1 MALVVLTLGI
11 GATTAIFSVVDAVV
25 LRGLPFDEHDRL
37 VAVGERERPG
47 AGAAES
53 EPGAI
58 GHAAPQNYLDWVA
71 GQRVFESMAAIGS
84 GWLTLRLPGVE
95 PESLI
100 PQRVT
105 ASFFDVLRVRP
116 AIGRA
121 FTADNEVAGRD
132 KVAVL
137 SDGLWR
143 RQFGA
148 DPTVIGRVV
157 RLDDVEG
164 GAESSGGVGYEIV
177 GVMPP
182 EFAYPVGQPRATD
195 IWVPYVVPADQRIR
209 NPEAFTRFLQVIA
222 RLSPGVSL
230 DQARAQMDV
239 LALAIERANPK
250 WNKDRAIG
258 VLPLVDHIVGAHMR
272 SWMLM
277 LLGAVGIVLLIACAN
292 IANLL
297 LARASARQRDV
308 GIRATLGASRWRLV
322 RQLLIESLVLS
333 MAGTALAVVAASWGI
348 QILRSAISDD
358 VPRVAAIALNLR
370 VLAAAALLSLVTGI
384 LFGIIP
390 ALQSSRVDL
399 TTALKSGGLG
409 STGAG
414 SRRLRNLFV
423 VVELALAVVL
433 VVGASLFIGSF
444 VSVLRIDPGFDPEN
458 VLTTQISPPVVDRT
472 RPRDVAPV
480 ITQIVEQIAR
490 VPGVLSAAATGGN
503 VPLSG
508 GLSMRSMLKPGM
520 DLSEASMVIAR
531 SITPDY
537 HKAMRIPIRR
547 GRLFGAAD
555 RKDAQPVL
563 ILSESTARKYFPGE
577 DPIGRTV
584 SLDVDR
590 LIVGVVGDV
599 HQLSIEIDTWLE
611 AYLPMAQT
619 TASGAELVVH
629 TSGDPYDVVAGVRAA
644 VYAWMPDVPL
654 RNIRTMEE
662 LVAKG
667 ISRRKVS
674 MMLLGLF
681 GVLGLAIAS
690 VGVYG
695 VLAHMVTQRTREI
708 GVRMALGAT
717 RSDVVGLV
725 LRNAAAMVT
734 AGLAIGVGAAWYLS
748 AASKAFLYQ
757 LEPTDPRAFA
767 TAIAVLL
774 AAALVASIV
783 PARRAARVDPIVA
796 LRAE

>member
-1 MALVVLTLGI
+1 MCCW
-11 GATTAIFSVVDAVV
+11 
-25 LRGLPFDEHDRL
+25 
-37 VAVGERERPG
+37 RP
-47 AGAAES
+47 
-53 EPGAI
+53 
-58 GHAAPQNYLDWVA
+58 
-71 GQRVFESMAAIGS
+71 R
-84 GWLTLRLPGVE
+84 
-95 PESLI
+95 
-100 PQRVT
+100 
-105 ASFFDVLRVRP
+105 
-116 AIGRA
+116 
-121 FTADNEVAGRD
+121 
-132 KVAVL
+132 
-137 SDGLWR
+137 
-143 RQFGA
+143 
-148 DPTVIGRVV
+148 
-157 RLDDVEG
+157 
-164 GAESSGGVGYEIV
+164 
-177 GVMPP
+177 
-182 EFAYPVGQPRATD
+182 
-195 IWVPYVVPADQRIR
+195 
-209 NPEAFTRFLQVIA
+209 
-222 RLSPGVSL
+222 
-230 DQARAQMDV
+230 
-239 LALAIERANPK
+239 
-250 WNKDRAIG
+250 
-258 VLPLVDHIVGAHMR
+258 
-272 SWMLM
+272 
-277 LLGAVGIVLLIACAN
+277 
-292 IANLL
+292 
-297 LARASARQRDV
+297 
-308 GIRATLGASRWRLV
+308 
-322 RQLLIESLVLS
+322 
-333 MAGTALAVVAASWGI
+333 
-348 QILRSAISDD
+348 
-358 VPRVAAIALNLR
+358 
-370 VLAAAALLSLVTGI
+370 LLSLVTGV
-384 LFGIIP
+384 LFGIVP

-399 TTALKSGGLG
+399 TTALKSGGPG

-414 SRRLRNLFV
+414 SRRLRHLFV

-503 VPLSG
+503 VPLGG

-520 DLSEASMVIAR
+520 DLNEAGMVIAR

-563 ILSESTARKYFPGE
+563 ILSESTAKKYFPGE

-584 SLDVDR
+584 SLDVNR

-629 TSGDPYDVVAGVRAA
+629 TSGDPYDVVPGVRAA

-662 LVAKG
+662 LVAQG
-667 ISRRKVS
+667 ISRRKIS

-725 LRNAAAMVT
+725 LGNAAAMVA

-767 TAIAVLL
+767 AAVAVLL
-774 AAALVASIV
+774 AAALAASVV

>member
-1 MALVVLTLGI
+1 MRDDLEAALRSLRSSRGFTIVALIVLTLGI

-37 VAVGERERPG
+37 VAVGERDRPG
-47 AGAAES
+47 AEAADS

-58 GHAAPQNYLDWVA
+58 SQAAPQNYLDWVA

-95 PESLI
+95 PESLV

-121 FTADNEVAGRD
+121 FSAANEVAGRD

-143 RQFGA
+143 RRFGA
-148 DPTVIGRVV
+148 DPNVIGRVV

-164 GAESSGGVGYEIV
+164 GAESSGGIGYEIV

-209 NPEAFTRFLQVIA
+209 NPQSFSRYLQVIA

-239 LALAIERANPK
+239 LALAIERANPQ
-250 WNKDRAIG
+250 WNKNRAIG

-297 LARASARQRDV
+297 LARASARQREV

-348 QILRSAISDD
+348 QILRSAIADD
-358 VPRVAAIALNLR
+358 VPRVAAIAINLR
-370 VLAAAALLSLVTGI
+370 VLVAAALLSLVTGV
-384 LFGIIP
+384 LFGIVP

-399 TTALKSGGLG
+399 TTALKSGGPG

-414 SRRLRNLFV
+414 SRRLRHLFV

-433 VVGASLFIGSF
+433 VVGASLFISSF
-444 VSVLRIDPGFDPEN
+444 VSVMRIDPGFDPEN

-472 RPRDVAPV
+472 QAARRRAGHHADRRADCPRPRCPQRRRNRRQRAARRRPQHEVDVQAGHGPERGWHGDRPLDHARLPQGDAYPDPPRAPV
-480 ITQIVEQIAR
+480 RRRRSEGRAAGADSQR
-490 VPGVLSAAATGGN
+490 V
-503 VPLSG
+503 
-508 GLSMRSMLKPGM
+508 
-520 DLSEASMVIAR
+520 
-531 SITPDY
+531 
-537 HKAMRIPIRR
+537 
-547 GRLFGAAD
+547 D
-555 RKDAQPVL
+555 RQEV
-563 ILSESTARKYFPGE
+563 FPGRGSHRPHRE
-577 DPIGRTV
+577 PRRQ
-584 SLDVDR
+584 SPDR
-590 LIVGVVGDV
+590 RRRRRRAPVVV
-599 HQLSIEIDTWLE
+599 EIDTWLE

-629 TSGDPYDVVAGVRAA
+629 TSGDPYDVVPGVRAA

-662 LVAKG
+662 LVAQG
-667 ISRRKVS
+667 ISRRKIS

-695 VLAHMVTQRTREI
+695 VLALHGHTAHARDR
-708 GVRMALGAT
+708 RADGAG
-717 RSDVVGLV
+717 RD
-725 LRNAAAMVT
+725 A
-734 AGLAIGVGAAWYLS
+734 
-748 AASKAFLYQ
+748 
-757 LEPTDPRAFA
+757 
-767 TAIAVLL
+767 
-774 AAALVASIV
+774 
-783 PARRAARVDPIVA
+783 ARRRRPGAGQRRRPGRPPAWPSARGGVV
-796 LRAE
+796 R